1 MRLWILLCCRV
12 VHFVWILNTLALRSL
27 LLSARCH
34 CMGQLTHLYGIAN
47 VFLVELSTVVQVLG
61 VEDTRF
67 HVVVDV
73 IGFHLELQRNG

>member
-1 MRLWILLCCRV
+1 
-12 VHFVWILNTLALRSL
+12 
-27 LLSARCH
+27 
-34 CMGQLTHLYGIAN
+34 MGQLTHLYGIAN

-61 VEDTRF
+61 VEDSRF